1 MKNTAPKKTVQ
12 AIPRVKPPDD
22 HRVVEV
28 SPEVPRKVRPTPQ
41 LVTPSAVVHLPVNM
55 VPITG
60 VISTEGVATTIPFM
74 KAVEGF
80 LSADVDSPNTRRAYR
95 RHLTDAL
102 AFFEVVDVRELNGQ
116 RLAAY
121 RAHLL
126 VDGRRASTHSQ
137 ALAALRAF
145 LRWMNGTFDLRQFD
159 DRVLRATLRAPRVT
173 VMRPFNVLSDPEA
186 IRILQVTSNPRDR
199 ALVAT
204 LLGAGLRVSELCALD
219 VGDLHGDADGGDV
232 LHVRFGKGGKD
243 RMVPVH
249 EEVIHAI
256 HLYLTNTGRSTSDS
270 GPLFLAQDRGR
281 AARRDQRVGARAV
294 RKLISRLQERAGV
307 AKIISPHSFRH
318 TYGIRGIRHSKDPV
332 AMSRLLGHASL
343 TTTMAYVNHLGLGEL
358 RQTVPHL
365 PGSDHA
371 QQLDPAPGDEQ
382 NRDPPMIE

>member
-1 MKNTAPKKTVQ
+1 MDKPM
-12 AIPRVKPPDD
+12 IPPDGFKL
-22 HRVVEV
+22 VEV
-28 SPEVPRKVRPTPQ
+28 PPEVGPKPRPNPE
-41 LVTPSAVVHLPVNM
+41 LVTPDMVVHVPAAM

-60 VISTEGVATTIPFM
+60 VISTEGVATTILPM
-74 KAVEGF
+74 VAIEGF
-80 LSADVDSPNTRRAYR
+80 LTADVDSPNTRRAYR
-95 RHLTDAL
+95 RHLDDAF
-102 AFFEVVDVRELNGQ
+102 AFFDVVDVRELNGQ

-126 VDGRRASTHSQ
+126 ADGRRASTHSQ

-145 LRWMNGTFDLRQFD
+145 LRWMNGSFDLRQFD
-159 DRVLRATLRAPRVT
+159 DRVLRVTLRAPRVT
-173 VMRPFNVLSDPEA
+173 VMRPFNVLSDPESL
-186 IRILQVTSNPRDR
+186 RILQATSNPRDR

-219 VGDLHGDADGGDV
+219 VGDLLGDADGGDV
-232 LHVRFGKGGKD
+232 LHVRSGKGGKD

-256 HLYLTNTGRSTSDS
+256 HLYLTNTGRNTSDS

-281 AARRDQRVGARAV
+281 AARQDHRVGARAV
-294 RKLISRLQERAGV
+294 RKLISRLQEQAGV

-365 PGSDHA
+365 PGTES
-371 QQLDPAPGDEQ
+371 APLEGCPQEEDRS
-382 NRDPPMIE
+382 RDPPTSG

>member
-1 MKNTAPKKTVQ
+1 
-12 AIPRVKPPDD
+12 
-22 HRVVEV
+22 
-28 SPEVPRKVRPTPQ
+28 
-41 LVTPSAVVHLPVNM
+41 M

-95 RHLTDAL
+95 RHLTDAF
-102 AFFEVVDVRELNGQ
+102 AFFDVVDVRELNGQ

-121 RAHLL
+121 RARLL
-126 VDGRRASTHSQ
+126 ADGRRASSHSQ
-137 ALAALRAF
+137 ALAAIRAF
-145 LRWMNGTFDLRQFD
+145 LKWMNGTFDLRQFD

-173 VMRPFNVLSDPEA
+173 VMRPFNILSDPES
-186 IRILQVTSNPRDR
+186 IRILQAANNPRDR

-219 VGDLHGDADGGDV
+219 VGDLLGDADGGDV

-256 HLYLTNTGRSTSDS
+256 HLYLTSTGRSTSDS
-270 GPLFLAQDRGR
+270 GPLFLAQDRGQ
-281 AARRDQRVGARAV
+281 AARRDHRVGARAV
-294 RKLISRLQERAGV
+294 RKLISRLQEQAGV

-318 TYGIRGIRHSKDPV
+318 TYGIRGIRHGKDPV
-332 AMSRLLGHASL
+332 AMSRLLGHANL
-343 TTTMAYVNHLGLGEL
+343 ATTMAYVDHLGLAEL

-365 PGSDHA
+365 PGDLE
-371 QQLDPAPGDEQ
+371 QLS
-382 NRDPPMIE
+382 PMDN

>member
-1 MKNTAPKKTVQ
+1 MDKPT
-12 AIPRVKPPDD
+12 IPPDESK
-22 HRVVEV
+22 VIICP
-28 SPEVPRKVRPTPQ
+28 PEAAPKVRPNPQ
-41 LVTPSAVVHLPVNM
+41 IVTPTETARRPIDM

-74 KAVEGF
+74 NAVEGF

-95 RHLTDAL
+95 RHLTDAF

-126 VDGRRASTHSQ
+126 ADGRRASTHSQ

-186 IRILQVTSNPRDR
+186 IRILQAASNTRDR

-219 VGDLHGDADGGDV
+219 VGDLRGDAEGGDV
-232 LHVRFGKGGKD
+232 LHVRSGKGGKD
-243 RMVPVH
+243 RLVPVH
-249 EEVIHAI
+249 AEVIHAI
-256 HLYLTNTGRSTSDS
+256 HLYLTSTGRCTSDS
-270 GPLFLAQDRGR
+270 GPLFLAQDRGQ
-281 AARRDQRVGARAV
+281 AARRNHRVGARAV
-294 RKLISRLQERAGV
+294 RKLVTRLQEQAGV

-318 TYGIRGIRHSKDPV
+318 TYGMRGIRHGKDPV
-332 AMSRLLGHASL
+332 AMSRLLGHANL
-343 TTTMAYVNHLGLGEL
+343 TTTMAYVDHLSLGEL
-358 RQTVPHL
+358 RRTVPHL

-371 QQLDPAPGDEQ
+371 QQLDPAPGDE
-382 NRDPPMIE
+382 

>member
-1 MKNTAPKKTVQ
+1 
-12 AIPRVKPPDD
+12 
-22 HRVVEV
+22 
-28 SPEVPRKVRPTPQ
+28 
-41 LVTPSAVVHLPVNM
+41 M

-60 VISTEGVATTIPFM
+60 VISTEGVVTIILPM
-74 KAVEGF
+74 VAIEGF
-80 LSADVDSPNTRRAYR
+80 LTADVDSPNTRRAYR
-95 RHLTDAL
+95 RHLNDAF
-102 AFFEVVDVRELNGQ
+102 AFFDVVDVRELNGQ

-126 VDGRRASTHSQ
+126 SDGRRASTHSQ

-145 LRWMNGTFDLRQFD
+145 LRWMNGAFDLRQFD
-159 DRVLRATLRAPRVT
+159 DRVLRVTLRAPRVT
-173 VMRPFNVLSDPEA
+173 VMRPFNVLSDPES
-186 IRILQVTSNPRDR
+186 IRILQATSSPRDR

-219 VGDLHGDADGGDV
+219 VGDLLGDADGGDV

-256 HLYLTNTGRSTSDS
+256 HLYLTSTGRSTSDS

-281 AARRDQRVGARAV
+281 VARRDHRVGARAV
-294 RKLISRLQERAGV
+294 RKLISRLQEQAGV
-307 AKIISPHSFRH
+307 AKVISPHSFRH
-318 TYGIRGIRHSKDPV
+318 TYGIRGIRHGKDPV

-343 TTTMAYVNHLGLGEL
+343 TTTMAYVNHLGLSEL

-371 QQLDPAPGDEQ
+371 QPLDPAHWNEQ
-382 NRDPPMIE
+382 NSDPPGIE

>member
-1 MKNTAPKKTVQ
+1 MKKKAPEKTSQ
-12 AIPRVKPPDD
+12 ATPRVKPPDD
-22 HRVVEV
+22 HRLLEV
-28 SPEVPRKVRPTPQ
+28 SPEAPRKARLNPE
-41 LVTPSAVVHLPVNM
+41 LVTPDMVVHVPAAM

-74 KAVEGF
+74 NAVEGF

-95 RHLTDAL
+95 RHLTDAS

-121 RAHLL
+121 RAQLL
-126 VDGRRASTHSQ
+126 ADGRRASTHSQ

-186 IRILQVTSNPRDR
+186 IRILQAASNTRDR

-232 LHVRFGKGGKD
+232 LHVRSGKGGKD
-243 RMVPVH
+243 RLIPVH

-256 HLYLTNTGRSTSDS
+256 HLYLTSTGRSTSDS

-281 AARRDQRVGARAV
+281 AARQNHRVGARAI
-294 RKLISRLQERAGV
+294 RKLIARLQRKAGV

-318 TYGIRGIRHSKDPV
+318 TYGIRGIRHGKDPV
-332 AMSRLLGHASL
+332 AMSRLLGHANL
-343 TTTMAYVNHLGLGEL
+343 ATTMAYVDHLGLGEL

-371 QQLDPAPGDEQ
+371 QQPEPAHRDGQ
-382 NRDPPMIE
+382 NCDPPMIE